1 MMMALMS
8 IVFINVIFIIIVEDG
23 YYKPRATNVPN
34 RIYGS
39 NIAGVIMSAIGF
51 SYVGKIT

>member
-39 NIAGVIMSAIGF
+39 NIAGVIMGAIEF